1 MRFLSD
7 DLLFWGKTVGVT
19 GSGPY
24 DEMAIERIVTLEG
37 AVVGDS
43 DIWQT
48 NQMVIVG
55 REAFDEGYLMK
66 SVEFGLEEGFTCR
79 YLSQEDFWDYWLGG
93 EETAYYAGD
102 PRIASHEGLSFIASI
117 GFKWP
122 SIEVVQGYGGTG
134 SVADR
139 LNPAHQL
146 KSRFGYGV
154 QRGVSAKERRQRLGR
169 AVSGP
174 GALGLQTVAKHLAF
188 LINFNLRRY
197 DDRMLDAI
205 ERWESDL
212 DWLYESY
219 YEGKAY
225 SFVWPETD

>member
-24 DEMAIERIVTLEG
+24 DEMAIERIATLEG

-55 REAFDEGYLMK
+55 REAFDEDYLMK
-66 SVEFGLEEGFTCR
+66 SVEFGLDEGFTCR

-139 LNPAHQL
+139 LNP
-146 KSRFGYGV
+146 RPP
-154 QRGVSAKERRQRLGR
+154 AKEPVRVRRTTGRFCEGAEAKVRQGGQRAGSLGAANGR
-169 AVSGP
+169 
-174 GALGLQTVAKHLAF
+174 
-188 LINFNLRRY
+188 
-197 DDRMLDAI
+197 
-205 ERWESDL
+205 
-212 DWLYESY
+212 
-219 YEGKAY
+219 
-225 SFVWPETD
+225 

>member
-1 MRFLSD
+1 VFDRFISIDWSGAKRESKRSGLRIVQTT
-7 DLLFWGKTVGVT
+7 LEH
-19 GSGPY
+19 GSGEVVDSP
-24 DEMAIERIVTLEG
+24 ER
-37 AVVGDS
+37 
-43 DIWQT
+43 
-48 NQMVIVG
+48 
-55 REAFDEGYLMK
+55 R
-66 SVEFGLEEGFTCR
+66 TCWWKR
-79 YLSQEDFWDYWLGG
+79 
-93 EETAYYAGD
+93 A
-102 PRIASHEGLSFIASI
+102 
-117 GFKWP
+117 
-122 SIEVVQGYGGTG
+122 EVVQGYGGTG

-154 QRGVSAKERRQRLGR
+154 QRSVSVRERRQRLGR

-174 GALGLQTVAKHLAF
+174 GALGLQTVAKHIAF

-212 DWLYESY
+212 DWLYQSY

>member
-7 DLLFWGKTVGVT
+7 DLLFWGRTMGVT

-24 DEMAIERIVTLEG
+24 DEMAIERIVALEG
-37 AVVGDS
+37 ALVGDY

-55 REAFDEGYLMK
+55 REAFDKDYLLR

-79 YLSQEDFWDYWLGG
+79 YFSQEDFWDYWLGG
-93 EETAYYAGD
+93 DETAYYAGD

-122 SIEVVQGYGGTG
+122 SIEFVQGHGGKG
-134 SVADR
+134 SLADR

-146 KSRFGYGV
+146 KSRFGYSVKAGV
-154 QRGVSAKERRQRLGR
+154 PAKERRQRLGR
-169 AVSGP
+169 AVNGS
-174 GALGLQTVAKHLAF
+174 GALGLRAVAEHLAF
-188 LINFNLRRY
+188 LISLNLRRY
-197 DDRMLDAI
+197 DDRMLDPI

-212 DWLYESY
+212 DWLYRSY